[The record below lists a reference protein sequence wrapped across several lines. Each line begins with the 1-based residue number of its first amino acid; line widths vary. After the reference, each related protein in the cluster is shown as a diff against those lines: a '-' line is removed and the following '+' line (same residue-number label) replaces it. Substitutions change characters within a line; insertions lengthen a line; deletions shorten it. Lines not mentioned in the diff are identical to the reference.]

1 MEERKTET
9 ISRQAWRIYAID
21 PARVAALS
29 AIVFAILLASLAL
42 GLWIDGAF
50 VVFFLMLGVP
60 AIFAAFLWLFGFKKG
75 GQLSLGSFPRL
86 YFAYFASPFR
96 GIFRAIASFFKSLLV
111 FFISSIFVLF
121 LYYVL
126 SPNFDPSFQEAMRQL
141 AEAYELQDYNLF
153 ASLLSE
159 NASLTQF
166 YRILYPI
173 VYGISAAFLIH
184 FLMVGS
190 IEVSGRA
197 DVPPVVA
204 EGTTVKV
211 FSNSCRRI
219 RRQKAWEYWK
229 ACWFLPLV
237 FLLAFALGVVLGSRI
252 EASNLFIPTIIG
264 FASGAF
270 AYLLLLPY
278 HAEVSRL
285 LMGQWEKEIFAL
297 AAKTMRQLL
306 VQASASHALD
316 EKGSAFFLKRLER
329 LEKALEDETY
339 RQVKPLEEPEFEDY
353 DE

>member
-1 MEERKTET
+1 MEERKNET
-9 ISRQAWRIYAID
+9 ISHQAWRIYTID
-21 PARVAALS
+21 PSRVAALS

-60 AIFAAFLWLFGFKKG
+60 AIFGAFLWLFGLKKQ
-75 GQLSLGSFPRL
+75 GQISLAGFPRA
-86 YFAYFASPFR
+86 YMAYFVSPFR
-96 GIFRAIASFFKSLLV
+96 GIFRGIVSFLKSLLV
-111 FFISSIFVLF
+111 FFISSIFLLF
-121 LYYVL
+121 LYYFL
-126 SPNFDPSFQEAMRQL
+126 SPNFDPSFQEALRQL
-141 AEAYELQDYNLF
+141 AEAYETQDYNLL

-159 NASLTQF
+159 NASLLQF
-166 YRILYPI
+166 YRILYPFT
-173 VYGISAAFLIH
+173 YGISAAFLIH
-184 FLMVGS
+184 FLMVGA

-229 ACWFLPLV
+229 ACWFLPIV
-237 FLLAFALGVVLGSRI
+237 FLAAFALGVVLGSKI
-252 EASNLFIPTIIG
+252 EASNLMIPTMIG
-264 FASGAF
+264 FASGAL

-278 HAEVSRL
+278 HAEVNRL
-285 LMGQWEKEIFAL
+285 LMVEWEKEIFSL

-329 LEKALEDETY
+329 LEKALEDGTY
-339 RQVKPLEEPEFEDY
+339 RQVKAQEEREFEDY